1 LETSFPDFGKHASTC
16 WKQNIIRRTSK
27 HHQMKAKTSSNEN
40 QNIIKRRPKH
50 HQMQTK
56 TLSNEDQNIIECKPK
71 HHRMKNK
78 KSKCIIYD
86 V

>member
-1 LETSFPDFGKHASTC
+1 
-16 WKQNIIRRTSK
+16 
-27 HHQMKAKTSSNEN
+27 MKAKTSSNEN